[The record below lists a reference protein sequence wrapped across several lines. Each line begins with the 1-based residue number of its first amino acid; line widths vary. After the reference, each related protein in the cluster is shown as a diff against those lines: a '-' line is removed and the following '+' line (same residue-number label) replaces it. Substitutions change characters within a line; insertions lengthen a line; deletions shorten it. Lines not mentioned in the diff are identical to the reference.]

1 MSAPSPTT
9 VLRSTDGD
17 VLPLDV
23 EAWRRSA
30 DALEIELLEDLTAPV
45 IDVGC
50 GPGRIVE
57 AVASSGRMAMGV
69 DTSPAASA
77 EAGRRGAP
85 VLTRSIFDPLPGERR
100 WGSVVVLDGNIGI
113 GGDPHA
119 LLRRAHDL
127 LAPSGTVIVEVGAPG
142 TESDR
147 LTVRVE
153 RGRSLRAVVSLGPGV
168 RRPHRALPHPRRVA
182 PRRRRVPRASVVRHG
197 SAAGVRSPS

>member
-1 MSAPSPTT
+1 MSAASPTT

-69 DTSPAASA
+69 DTSPAAS
-77 EAGRRGAP
+77 G
-85 VLTRSIFDPLPGERR
+85 
-100 WGSVVVLDGNIGI
+100 
-113 GGDPHA
+113 
-119 LLRRAHDL
+119 
-127 LAPSGTVIVEVGAPG
+127 LAW
-142 TESDR
+142 
-147 LTVRVE
+147 
-153 RGRSLRAVVSLGPGV
+153 
-168 RRPHRALPHPRRVA
+168 
-182 PRRRRVPRASVVRHG
+182 
-197 SAAGVRSPS
+197 